1 RGDGRIP
8 RPGRRGV
15 PLHPGDR
22 PHLVHP
28 PGAPPARGA
37 SLRPVRRGD
46 GGVAMK
52 LVFLTTDDPLYL
64 PAFYERVLR
73 ERAADTRA
81 VYVVPPLYRRQ
92 NALQAGWRSGGAFG
106 GSGAASRAAGIA
118 AAGARRQSVGAAC
131 RRHGVRCEAV
141 GDVNAPEFLTQ
152 LRALG
157 PDLAISVSCPQIFKR
172 PLIQLPPQ

>member
-81 VYVVPPLYRRQ
+81 VYVVPPLYRDQ
-92 NALQAGWRSGGAFG
+92 SAVQAAWRYARTFGW
-106 GSGAASRAAGIA
+106 GAAAHLIARIA
-118 AAGARRQSVGAAC
+118 AAGAQRRSIAAVC
-131 RRHGVRCEAV
+131 GRHGVRC
-141 GDVNAPEFLTQ
+141 APV
-152 LRALG
+152 
-157 PDLAISVSCPQIFKR
+157 P
-172 PLIQLPPQ
+172 